1 MKTFERICWFW
12 CSGGGFCGAACSVA
26 AVAGLGVGARV
37 LDAAAGLGVNAAPA
51 TSLSGPLWGRA
62 GANAAAAG
70 LGVNVAPARGL
81 VRSSTVRRRPAARAR
96 LALPGCTPI
105 RLRSRQGSQGWP
117 DHSEVEP
124 TNRNKLG
131 LKSVHRGV
139 RTCDGKRTSWAP
151 SSPPSI
157 RSRK

>member
-12 CSGGGFCGAACSVA
+12 CSGDAFCGDAFC
-26 AVAGLGVGARV
+26 GGGGWARRGWARRGWFAFSTPPP
-37 LDAAAGLGVNAAPA
+37 LAAPA

-70 LGVNVAPARGL
+70 LGVNVAPARGWSGPQRCGAARL
-81 VRSSTVRRRPAARAR
+81 RAQGWRCPAARLFAC
-96 LALPGCTPI
+96 AAAG
-105 RLRSRQGSQGWP
+105 QGWP